1 MGLVG
6 LESEG
11 DQSVGVL
18 LWVQGQRLGGAG
30 DLDEG

>member
-6 LESEG
+6 LESERG
-11 DQSVGVL
+11 QSVGVL
-18 LWVQGQRLGGAG
+18 LWVQGQRLGGAR